1 MEVWADTGQIQGRR
15 ESQQD
20 ACSHLEWEKGHDLL
34 ILTDGMG
41 GAAGG
46 ELAGRTAAEEFRN
59 TFLESKEEN
68 PRRRLLAALDG
79 ANNAIYAEK
88 LLNSALSDMGTTLIG
103 AVVVHDLLYWV
114 SVGDSPLW
122 LITDGQIIRLNADHS
137 VGGLLDMRARA
148 GEISWEEA
156 KRSHQRHILLEAVQG
171 ADLEY
176 IDAPAEPHQ
185 LQPGDTV
192 ILASDGIETCSLD
205 ELLEI
210 VTAGRPSPSDIVEAV
225 LEAVISHNRPGQ
237 DNATLVVY
245 RYS

>member
-1 MEVWADTGQIQGRR
+1 METWAYSGQIQGSR

-20 ACSHLEWEKGHDLL
+20 ACSHLEWENGHYLL
-34 ILTDGMG
+34 VLTDGMG

-59 TFLESKEEN
+59 TFLESQEED

-88 LLNSALSDMGTTLIG
+88 LHNSALSDMGTTLIG
-103 AVVVHDLLYWV
+103 AAVVQDLLYWV
-114 SVGDSPLW
+114 SVGDSLLC
-122 LITDGQIIRLNADHS
+122 LITDGRIIRLNADHS
-137 VGGLLDMRARA
+137 VGGLLDMRARE

-185 LQPGDTV
+185 LQPGDTI
-192 ILASDGIETCSLD
+192 ILASDGIETCSMD

-225 LEAVISHNRPGQ
+225 LEAVTSHNRPRQ
-237 DNATLVVY
+237 DNTTLIVY